1 MFSIDSLIFA
11 PKYYNQGAMIQ
22 IRCSEEIKQACPE
35 FKGMALEA
43 MVTNTPYSE
52 ELWQEIGRF
61 TEEYRAKFTVDS
73 IKEMPSIQAT
83 RTAYKRCGKDPS
95 RYRPSGEALCR
106 RLLRG
111 LELYKVDT
119 VVDLINL
126 VSIASG
132 YSIGGFDADKFEGDT
147 LTLGIGR
154 AGEPY
159 EGIGRGE
166 LNIEGMPVY
175 RDAVGGVGT
184 PTSDNERTKL
194 SLETTHLLAIVNG
207 YDGDTIHLQE
217 TIDYMKALLEKY
229 AGGREFTTYKFE

>member
-1 MFSIDSLIFA
+1 M
-11 PKYYNQGAMIQ
+11 YYLRDVILKIVTMIHIQ
-22 IRCSEEIKQACPE
+22 CSEEIKKACPE
-35 FKGMALEA
+35 FKGMALETT
-43 MVTNTPYSE
+43 VRNTPYSE

-61 TEEYRAKFTVDS
+61 TDEYRAKFTVDS

-147 LTLGIGR
+147 LNLGIGR

-207 YDGDTIHLQE
+207 YDGDTLHLQE
-217 TIDYMKALLEKY
+217 TIDYMKTLLEKY
-229 AGGREFTTYKFE
+229 AEGREFTIYKFE

>member
-1 MFSIDSLIFA
+1 
-11 PKYYNQGAMIQ
+11 MIHIQ
-22 IRCSEEIKQACPE
+22 CSEEIKQVCPE
-35 FKGMALEA
+35 FRGMALEA
-43 MVTNTPYSE
+43 MVTNTSYSD
-52 ELWQEIGRF
+52 ELWQEIERF
-61 TEEYRAKFTVDS
+61 TMEYREKYTVDS

-207 YDGDTIHLQE
+207 YDGDTAHLQE

-229 AGGREFTTYKFE
+229 ADGREFVNYKF

>member
-1 MFSIDSLIFA
+1 
-11 PKYYNQGAMIQ
+11 MIHIQ
-22 IRCSEEIKQACPE
+22 CSDEIKRACPE

-43 MVTNTPYSE
+43 IVTNTPYSE

-61 TEEYRAKFTVDS
+61 TDEYRERFTVDS

-126 VSIASG
+126 VSIRFG
-132 YSIGGFDADKFEGDT
+132 YSIGGFDADKIVGSSLE
-147 LTLGIGR
+147 LGIGK

-159 EGIGRGE
+159 EGIGRGT

-175 RDAVGGVGT
+175 RDTEGGIGT
-184 PTSDNERTKL
+184 PTSDHERTKL
-194 SLETTHLLAIVNG
+194 GLETTHLLTIING
-207 YDGDTIHLQE
+207 YSGKDGLQE
-217 TIDYMKALLEKY
+217 AADYMVELLKEY
-229 AGGREFTTYKFE
+229 ASATEVSVFEF